1 MYMSIVDEMRKPLG
15 TPQGK
20 YWISKLPTTLT
31 ILQDKSTGLAVD
43 QALPIFPESDPSKCE
58 NPSELE
64 DVSSFDGMQKQI
76 KIVVKLRNIFF
87 KVLLGSKFFG
97 YSNYTFNLTKQ
108 STKV

>member
-31 ILQDKSTGLAVD
+31 ILQDKSTGLAVE

-58 NPSELE
+58 NPSELV
-64 DVSSFDGMQKQI
+64 DVSSFESRDIQLSRSI
-76 KIVVKLRNIFF
+76 DP
-87 KVLLGSKFFG
+87 
-97 YSNYTFNLTKQ
+97 
-108 STKV
+108 STLD